1 MKLTTVTLSAAIALA
16 AAASTPAL
24 AQLAG
29 SGNLV
34 GTEGT
39 QPKWPGVSGHQSTT
53 MVNGGGGTRGVITG
67 VNGGDAAPGVKND
80 QLIIVPKQVRNNT
93 QDRSAGGW
101 VEVGQQTGGLNK
113 GLTVRS
119 DVANSAGTGP
129 KDTYRSVDVNTPKG
143 AGALGGGNLGG
154 GNATGLLGSATGKLP
169 K

>member
-1 MKLTTVTLSAAIALA
+1 
-16 AAASTPAL
+16 
-24 AQLAG
+24 
-29 SGNLV
+29 
-34 GTEGT
+34 
-39 QPKWPGVSGHQSTT
+39 

>member
-1 MKLTTVTLSAAIALA
+1 MKLTIVTLSAALALTA
-16 AAASTPAL
+16 AATTPAL

-34 GTEGT
+34 GTQGA
-39 QPKWPGVSGHQSTT
+39 QPKWPGISGHQSTT

-80 QLIIVPKQVRNNT
+80 QFILAPKQVRNST
-93 QDRSAGGW
+93 PDRSAGGW

-119 DVANSAGTGP
+119 DFSNGAGSGP

-143 AGALGGGNLGG
+143 AGALGGGNT
-154 GNATGLLGSATGKLP
+154 AGLLSSTTGKLP